1 MKKINNHESNQ
12 FIDYKTR
19 QLLFF
24 HCHLKLIKQ
33 IFIKNNETFNETY
46 ANYLLNKYLNKHRKS
61 KCIAYFL
68 IDRIRFKQYKNVIYI
83 KPFRKELI
91 YREIKHFFIFPN
103 YPQLFMLCIINENNH
118 NNHNHNNKKSYELYQ
133 CMNYNDV
140 STVCHLTYKASINLY
155 HTIHDPI
162 TLNHLLRNN
171 NNDNNNNHYYYNSKH
186 QFNYSTFNNSLNQTN
201 NHLNVI
207 KSIKQIDHPIV
218 KNNSNLNLNSNLI
231 IHNSNDYS
239 INNNNNNDNN
249 NYYLI
254 RKGSIKST
262 SNLVCSNN
270 LQLYQPK
277 FYSLYNLY
285 SNKSEYINPKMN
297 ITKNHVYSDYSASK
311 LFPIPYNNNNNSDD
325 NNNEEEE
332 EKHIYIK
339 DNKLFKQKTLNV
351 TSSTSPLSLTTFN
364 DDYDFDKYI
373 HTKQDIYCTNY
384 PMNTKRNSIDLNQH
398 LSQPLDCNHNVRML
412 KTMTIPTGNKVY
424 YRKNDLNIYHDNMN
438 VKMNDYG
445 FYNDYD
451 DNDDYIH
458 LENKLRKC
466 KSNIDIGSADTTY
479 LCYDPVVGIRINNKG
494 PIYMYMARYNSTVI
508 SSNHDCV
515 DLETY

>member
-1 MKKINNHESNQ
+1 MKKINNHTSNQ

-83 KPFRKELI
+83 KPFRKEII

-103 YPQLFMLCIINENNH
+103 YPQLFMLCIINENN
-118 NNHNHNNKKSYELYQ
+118 NHNHNKKSYELYQ
-133 CMNYNDV
+133 CMNYND
-140 STVCHLTYKASINLY
+140 
-155 HTIHDPI
+155 
-162 TLNHLLRNN
+162 
-171 NNDNNNNHYYYNSKH
+171 
-186 QFNYSTFNNSLNQTN
+186 
-201 NHLNVI
+201 
-207 KSIKQIDHPIV
+207 
-218 KNNSNLNLNSNLI
+218 NNSNLNLNSNLI

-239 INNNNNNDNN
+239 INNNNN
-249 NYYLI
+249 LI
-254 RKGSIKST
+254 KKESIKRT
-262 SNLVCSNN
+262 SNLVCSNK

-285 SNKSEYINPKMN
+285 SNKSEYVNPKMN
-297 ITKNHVYSDYSASK
+297 ITKNNVYNDYSASK
-311 LFPIPYNNNNNSDD
+311 LFPIPYNNNNN

-332 EKHIYIK
+332 EKHIYVK
-339 DNKLFKQKTLNV
+339 DNKLYKQKTLNS

-373 HTKQDIYCTNY
+373 HTKQDIYSTNY
-384 PMNTKRNSIDLNQH
+384 PMNFKFNDTKRNSIDLNQH
-398 LSQPLDCNHNVRML
+398 LSQPLDCNHDVRML
-412 KTMTIPTGNKVY
+412 KTLTIPTGSKVY
-424 YRKNDLNIYHDNMN
+424 YRKKDLNIYHDNVN

-445 FYNDYD
+445 FYTDYD
-451 DNDDYIH
+451 DDDYNH

-479 LCYDPVVGIRINNKG
+479 LCYDPVVGLRINNKG

-508 SSNHDCV
+508 SSSHDCV

>member
-68 IDRIRFKQYKNVIYI
+68 IDRIRFKQYKKVIYI
-83 KPFRKELI
+83 KPFRKEII

-103 YPQLFMLCIINENNH
+103 YPQLFMLCIINENN
-118 NNHNHNNKKSYELYQ
+118 NHNHNNKKSYELYQ

-140 STVCHLTYKASINLY
+140 SIVCHLTYKASINLY
-155 HTIHDPI
+155 HTLHDPI
-162 TLNHLLRNN
+162 TLNHLLHNT
-171 NNDNNNNHYYYNSKH
+171 NHNYQYYCNSKH

-207 KSIKQIDHPIV
+207 KSTKQIDHSIV
-218 KNNSNLNLNSNLI
+218 KNNSNLNSNSNFI

-239 INNNNNNDNN
+239 INNNNNNNN
-249 NYYLI
+249 NNNHYLI
-254 RKGSIKST
+254 KKGSIKST

-270 LQLYQPK
+270 LQPK
-277 FYSLYNLY
+277 FYSLHNLY

-311 LFPIPYNNNNNSDD
+311 LFPIPYNNNNNNN
-325 NNNEEEE
+325 NNNEQ
-332 EKHIYIK
+332 KHSYIK
-339 DNKLFKQKTLNV
+339 DNKLYKQKTLNS

-364 DDYDFDKYI
+364 DDYDFNKYI
-373 HTKQDIYCTNY
+373 HTKQDIYSTNY

-398 LSQPLDCNHNVRML
+398 LSQPLDCNHDVRML
-412 KTMTIPTGNKVY
+412 KTLTIPTGNKVY
-424 YRKNDLNIYHDNMN
+424 YRKKDLNIYHDNVN

-451 DNDDYIH
+451 DDDNDYNH

>member
-1 MKKINNHESNQ
+1 MKKINNHTSNQ

-83 KPFRKELI
+83 KPFRKEII

-103 YPQLFMLCIINENNH
+103 YPQLFMLCIINENN
-118 NNHNHNNKKSYELYQ
+118 NHNHNKKSYELYQ

-140 STVCHLTYKASINLY
+140 SIVCHLTYKASINLY
-155 HTIHDPI
+155 HTLHDPI
-162 TLNHLLRNN
+162 TLNHLLHNN
-171 NNDNNNNHYYYNSKH
+171 NNHNYHYYYNSKH
-186 QFNYSTFNNSLNQTN
+186 QFNYSTFNNLLNQTN

-207 KSIKQIDHPIV
+207 KSSKQIDHSIV

-239 INNNNNNDNN
+239 INNNNN
-249 NYYLI
+249 LI
-254 RKGSIKST
+254 KKESIKST
-262 SNLVCSNN
+262 SNLVCSNK

-285 SNKSEYINPKMN
+285 SNKSECVNPKMN
-297 ITKNHVYSDYSASK
+297 ITNNHVYSDYSASK
-311 LFPIPYNNNNNSDD
+311 LFPIPYNNNNN

-332 EKHIYIK
+332 EKHIYVK
-339 DNKLFKQKTLNV
+339 DNKLYKQKTLNS

-373 HTKQDIYCTNY
+373 HTKQDIYSTNY
-384 PMNTKRNSIDLNQH
+384 PMNFKFNDTKRNSIDLNQH
-398 LSQPLDCNHNVRML
+398 LSQPLDCNHDVRML
-412 KTMTIPTGNKVY
+412 KTLTIPTGSKVY
-424 YRKNDLNIYHDNMN
+424 YRKKDLNIYHDNVN

-445 FYNDYD
+445 FYTDYD
-451 DNDDYIH
+451 DDDYNH

-479 LCYDPVVGIRINNKG
+479 LCYDPVVGLRINNKG

-508 SSNHDCV
+508 SSSHDCV